1 MEFGDERNAVI
12 RRTMGGKGLLP
23 GAVGIGVE
31 LLRSR
36 VKRGYGVSRETGR
49 RATWD
54 FMATPTGF
62 GQEGRGHF
70 GSRRRK

>member
-36 VKRGYGVSRETGR
+36 VKGGYGDPRKTGR
-49 RATWD
+49 CAAGD
-54 FMATPTGF
+54 FVAAPTGI
-62 GQEGRGHF
+62 GRKSRRHF
-70 GSRRRK
+70 GSWRRK